1 MTTLGTATTISRAAP
16 VVSDSEAADFLRRWL
31 GLSAVQR
38 RALDALVNEIAITS
52 GDVDTTVQGLSRRL
66 QDIAGT
72 AREQATTVQ
81 DLVTSIQSVN
91 LEGEVIPLAA
101 VAENLGGTLAGLVDK
116 IALLSSRGASMSTSL
131 DGVLTE
137 LKSVE
142 TSVAQIDKINKQTN
156 LLALNAKIEAARA
169 GEAGRGFSV
178 VADEVRE
185 LAKTVNEL
193 SALIRGQINSIASGL
208 HASHG
213 MLQDIATV
221 DRSDESVEANAR
233 INAIMRCLVEQ
244 NARYAVV
251 LQQTAQT
258 TDRINRDV
266 SAAVVG
272 MQFQDLAKQRLE
284 NISGAIGAVAAA
296 GRDLHDESATVATQ
310 DATGDHSRQ
319 DWVERM
325 LAACT
330 LSEVRN
336 RLAIHIQG
344 KQTPAAKAPPASAPA
359 ARAADKADDGIEFF

>member
-1 MTTLGTATTISRAAP
+1 MTTLAITPTASPAAP
-16 VVSDSEAADFLRRWL
+16 VVSDSEAAGFLRRWL

-38 RALDALVNEIAITS
+38 RVLDGLINEIAITS

-72 AREQATTVQ
+72 AREQASTVQ
-81 DLVTSIQSVN
+81 DLVASIQSVN
-91 LEGEVIPLAA
+91 LDGEEIPLST
-101 VAENLGGTLAGLVDK
+101 VATSLGGTLSGLVDK

-142 TSVAQIDKINKQTN
+142 SSVAQIDKINKQTN

-185 LAKTVNEL
+185 LAKAVNEL
-193 SALIRGQINSIASGL
+193 SALIRGQINSIATGL

-221 DRSDESVEANAR
+221 DRSDESVAANAR

-296 GRDLHDESATVATQ
+296 SRDLQ
-310 DATGDHSRQ
+310 DASAQAVAHAGTDERATEA
-319 DWVERM
+319 WVERM

-336 RLAIHIQG
+336 RLTIHIQG
-344 KQTPAAKAPPASAPA
+344 KQAAAKAPPA
-359 ARAADKADDGIEFF
+359 RAAATRADDDGIELF

>member
-1 MTTLGTATTISRAAP
+1 MTMLDTTATISRAAP
-16 VVSDSEAADFLRRWL
+16 VFSDSEAADFLRLWL

-38 RALDALVNEIAITS
+38 RALDALINEITITS
-52 GDVDTTVQGLSRRL
+52 DDVDTTVQGLSRRL

-91 LEGEVIPLAA
+91 LDGEVIPLSS
-101 VAENLGGTLAGLVDK
+101 VAENLGDTLSGLVGK
-116 IALLSSRGASMSTSL
+116 IAMLSSRGASMSTSL

-142 TSVAQIDKINKQTN
+142 SSVAQIDKINKQTN

-193 SALIRGQINSIASGL
+193 SAVIRGQIGSIASGL

-284 NISGAIGAVAAA
+284 NIGGAIGAVAAA
-296 GRDLHDESATVATQ
+296 SRDLHDESAHAVAHN
-310 DATGDHSRQ
+310 ANGDRVTEA
-319 DWVERM
+319 WVERM
-325 LAACT
+325 LSQCT

-336 RLAIHIQG
+336 RLTMHIQG
-344 KQTPAAKAPPASAPA
+344 KQAPAAKAQHARVPADQAT
-359 ARAADKADDGIEFF
+359 DKADDGIEFF

>member
-1 MTTLGTATTISRAAP
+1 MAGAVTDVAKIAEEADRISRKASDDARSGGEAVARTISGMKTI
-16 VVSDSEAADFLRRWL
+16 SETMENTARVITGL
-31 GLSAVQR
+31 GKRSQEIGKILEVIE
-38 RALDALVNEIAITS
+38 EIA
-52 GDVDTTVQGLSRRL
+52 D
-66 QDIAGT
+66 
-72 AREQATTVQ
+72 
-81 DLVTSIQSVN
+81 
-91 LEGEVIPLAA
+91 
-101 VAENLGGTLAGLVDK
+101 
-116 IALLSSRGASMSTSL
+116 
-131 DGVLTE
+131 
-137 LKSVE
+137 
-142 TSVAQIDKINKQTN
+142 QTN
-156 LLALNAKIEAARA
+156 LLALNAAIEAARA

-193 SALIRGQINSIASGL
+193 SAVIRGQIGSIASGL

-284 NISGAIGAVAAA
+284 NIGGAIGAVAAA
-296 GRDLHDESATVATQ
+296 SRDLHDESAHAVAHN
-310 DATGDHSRQ
+310 ANGDRVTEA
-319 DWVERM
+319 WVERM
-325 LAACT
+325 LSQCT

-336 RLAIHIQG
+336 RLTMHIQG
-344 KQTPAAKAPPASAPA
+344 KQAPAAKAQHARVPADQAT
-359 ARAADKADDGIEFF
+359 DKADDGIEFF

>member
-1 MTTLGTATTISRAAP
+1 MTTLGMTATISRAAP
-16 VVSDSEAADFLRRWL
+16 VVSDSEAADFLRHWL

-38 RALDALVNEIAITS
+38 RALDALIDEIAITS
-52 GDVDTTVQGLSRRL
+52 GDVDTNVQGLSKRL

-72 AREQATTVQ
+72 AREQASTVQ

-91 LEGEVIPLAA
+91 LDGEVIPLAT
-101 VAENLGGTLAGLVDK
+101 VADNLGGTLSGLVDK
-116 IALLSSRGASMSTSL
+116 IGMLSSRGASMSTSL

-142 TSVAQIDKINKQTN
+142 TSVSQIDKINKQTN

-193 SALIRGQINSIASGL
+193 SALIRGQISSIATGL

-284 NISGAIGAVAAA
+284 NISGTIGAVAAA
-296 GRDLHDESATVATQ
+296 GRDLHEASVQAGAHDVPGDRAT
-310 DATGDHSRQ
+310 DA
-319 DWVERM
+319 WVERM
-325 LAACT
+325 LAQCT

-336 RLAIHIQG
+336 RLTVHIQG
-344 KQTPAAKAPPASAPA
+344 KQAPAAKTPPARIPA
-359 ARAADKADDGIEFF
+359 AQATDKPDDGIELF

>member
-1 MTTLGTATTISRAAP
+1 MTTLDTTAPISHAAP
-16 VVSDSEAADFLRRWL
+16 VISDTEAADFLRRWL
-31 GLSAVQR
+31 GLSGVQR
-38 RALDALVNEIAITS
+38 RALDALINEIAITS
-52 GDVDTTVQGLSRRL
+52 SDVDTTVQGLSKRL

-81 DLVTSIQSVN
+81 DLVASIQSVQLN
-91 LEGEVIPLAA
+91 DEVIPLSD
-101 VAENLGGTLAGLVDK
+101 VATSLGDTLSGLVGK
-116 IALLSSRGASMSTSL
+116 IGMLSSRGASMSTSL
-131 DGVLTE
+131 DGVLDE

-142 TSVAQIDKINKQTN
+142 TSVSQIDKINKQTN

-193 SALIRGQINSIASGL
+193 SALIRGQINSIATGL

-221 DRSDESVEANAR
+221 DRSDESIEANAR

-296 GRDLHDESATVATQ
+296 ARDLHDESVHAASSG
-310 DATGDHSRQ
+310 AAGDDSRQ

-325 LAACT
+325 LANCT

-336 RLAIHIQG
+336 RLTVHIQG
-344 KQTPAAKAPPASAPA
+344 NAAAAKAPPARAPA
-359 ARAADKADDGIEFF
+359 AADDGIELF

>member
-266 SAAVVG
+266 SAAV
-272 MQFQDLAKQRLE
+272 
-284 NISGAIGAVAAA
+284 GAIGAIVAA